1 MSRAAVFLIISA
13 LAGAA
18 IPAAMAQPAAVPAVR
33 AIGLDERP
41 GERIP
46 LDLVFTDSRGEPA
59 KLGQFFGDER
69 PVLLILA
76 YNRCA
81 MLCSLVLRGAADVV
95 SQLDMTPGRDFRVI
109 TVSIDPG
116 DTAQQA
122 FRQQELMLERIGL
135 PGQTEVWPFLVG
147 QEPAIAA
154 LARSLGFRYA
164 WDERTQ
170 QYAHPAVIFAITPEG
185 RISRYVQGVAF
196 PRDEVAG
203 ALRDAA
209 AGRVG
214 AVAGEGG
221 GLLSCF
227 RFSAALGE
235 YGPAIQLMFQV
246 GALMI
251 LLTLL
256 SGLWFLIRRQARRS

>member
-1 MSRAAVFLIISA
+1 MSRVAVILMVAA
-13 LAGAA
+13 LAGAVA
-18 IPAAMAQPAAVPAVR
+18 PAARAQPAAVPAMR
-33 AIGLDERP
+33 ATGVDERP

-46 LDLVFTDSRGEPA
+46 LDLVFTDSLG
-59 KLGQFFGDER
+59 KTVSLGQFFGDR

-95 SQLDMTPGRDFRVI
+95 SQLDMTPGQDFRVI

-116 DTAQQA
+116 EKAQQA

-135 PGQTEVWPFLVG
+135 PGQIEAWPFLIG
-147 QEPAIAA
+147 EEPAIAA
-154 LARSLGFRYA
+154 LAGSLGFRYA
-164 WDERTQ
+164 WDERTE

-185 RISRYVQGVAF
+185 RIARYLHGVAF
-196 PRDEVAG
+196 APDEVRG

-209 AGRVG
+209 AGRIR
-214 AVAGEGG
+214 AVDDGG

-227 RFSAALGE
+227 RFSAALAE

-246 GALMI
+246 GALLI
-251 LLTLL
+251 LLAVVSSLL
-256 SGLWFLIRRQARRS
+256 FLIRRQAGRS

>member
-1 MSRAAVFLIISA
+1 V
-13 LAGAA
+13 G
-18 IPAAMAQPAAVPAVR
+18 V
-33 AIGLDERP
+33 DERL
-41 GERIP
+41 GERVP

-59 KLGQFFGDER
+59 RLGQFFGGER

-81 MLCSLVLRGAADVV
+81 MLCSLVLRGAADAV
-95 SQLDMTPGRDFRVI
+95 SQLDMKPGQDFRVI

-116 DTAQQA
+116 ETAQQA

-135 PGQTEVWPFLVG
+135 PGQIEAWPFLVG

-164 WDERTQ
+164 WDERTR

-185 RISRYVQGVAF
+185 RISRYLHGVVFA
-196 PRDEVAG
+196 RDELAG

-209 AGRVG
+209 AGRVHS
-214 AVAGEGG
+214 AGEGG

-227 RFSAALGE
+227 RFSAALGK
-235 YGPAIQLMFQV
+235 YGPAIQLMFQI

-251 LLTLL
+251 LLAVV
-256 SGLWFLIRRQARRS
+256 SGLLFLIRRQAGRP